1 MIRRPPR
8 STLFPYTTL
17 FRTRDERPRFQWLI
31 SIATML
37 WYAAD
42 SREGF
47 SAARDRNSAP
57 FPAPAVSEYRC
68 RPGLRTPP
76 PKKECC
82 PEFYRS
88 RFWSLLCSSDFLP
101 RVADNAVPPGISILG
116 CELSEQ

>member
-1 MIRRPPR
+1 
-8 STLFPYTTL
+8 
-17 FRTRDERPRFQWLI
+17 
-31 SIATML
+31 ML

-57 FPAPAVSEYRC
+57 FPAPAVSENRC

-88 RFWSLLCSSDFLP
+88 RFSSLLCSSDFLP
-101 RVADNAVPPGISILG
+101 RVADNAVPPGHKHPWLRAERAMIMPA
-116 CELSEQ
+116 LSGRKSLKSSCFDENHFAIAYE